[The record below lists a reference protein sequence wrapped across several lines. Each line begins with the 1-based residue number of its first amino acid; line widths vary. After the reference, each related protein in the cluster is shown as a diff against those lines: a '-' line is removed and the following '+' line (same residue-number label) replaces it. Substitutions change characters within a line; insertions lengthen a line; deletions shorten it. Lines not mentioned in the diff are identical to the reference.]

1 MIHDFLVAMA
11 VTIVFVMIVAIVQKL
26 MDIIIK
32 YVQE

>member
-1 MIHDFLVAMA
+1 MIYDFLVAM
-11 VTIVFVMIVAIVQKL
+11 VITIVFVAIVAIVQKL